1 MRIVTTLVASSA
13 LLLSC
18 ATADGQIA
26 APQGNCHNSCVVTV
40 SLAAGCGSGIRVSL
54 DPITVTRGNTTT
66 ITWNIVPASPT
77 GWRFDANGIA
87 LIGLDSYA
95 RGKFKP
101 ESTGNPHS
109 VRMTHE
115 NTGPAAFKY
124 DVNLVK
130 GSGSTL
136 ERCSLDPTIVDQ

>member
-13 LLLSC
+13 VLLSC
-18 ATADGQIA
+18 ANGKLVDP
-26 APQGNCHNSCVVTV
+26 PQGNCHNSCVVTV

-54 DPITVTRGNTTT
+54 DPITVTSGNTTT

-77 GWRFDANGIA
+77 GWRFAENGIA
-87 LIGLDSYA
+87 LMGLDSFA

-101 ESTGNPHS
+101 ESTGSPHS
-109 VRMTHE
+109 VRMTHA
-115 NTGPAAFKY
+115 NTGPAAYKY